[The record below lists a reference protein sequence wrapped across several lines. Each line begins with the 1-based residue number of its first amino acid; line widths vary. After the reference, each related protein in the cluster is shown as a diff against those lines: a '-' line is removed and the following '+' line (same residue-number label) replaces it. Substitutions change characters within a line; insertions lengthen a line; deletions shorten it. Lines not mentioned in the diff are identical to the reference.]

1 MTVFDNVLKACTD
14 NGLMVIINN
23 HVSTAGKCCSTSD
36 GNGMWYNNAYPAEKF
51 FTAVKDMT
59 LRYRANSMVIGN
71 DLRNELRPDETHGL
85 MPTWGSGVEANDW
98 RMAAER
104 AGNEVLKYNSR
115 SLVFVQ
121 GISFA
126 NNLKNVKDKPLTLSV
141 PNKLVYSAHVYDTQ
155 AASFHYDNYASTAAS
170 FDRMFGYIAKE
181 SEYNTTYSAPIFIGE
196 FTANRMSYNYWK
208 FLIDYIKERKLSW
221 AYWTFNDSLPLTGS
235 KKTCDASAA
244 PTNGGVGDCTNQLVH
259 GGSCQPTCLNGYV
272 ASGRTSCNDG
282 TTTPATCV
290 QPKTCTPTAPT
301 NGSIGNCPTTMA
313 AGTSCTPGCN

>member
-141 PNKLVYSAHVYDTQ
+141 PNKLVYSAHVYDHQ
-155 AASFHYDNYASTAAS
+155 INKFHFDTYEKTAKE
-170 FDRMFGYIAKE
+170 FDLMFGFIADDE
-181 SEYNTTYSAPIFIGE
+181 VRDEAYSAPLFIGE
-196 FTANRMSYNYWK
+196 FAAVDAKANYWL
-208 FLIDYIKERKLSW
+208 FML
-221 AYWTFNDSLPLTGS
+221 
-235 KKTCDASAA
+235 
-244 PTNGGVGDCTNQLVH
+244 
-259 GGSCQPTCLNGYV
+259 
-272 ASGRTSCNDG
+272 
-282 TTTPATCV
+282 
-290 QPKTCTPTAPT
+290 
-301 NGSIGNCPTTMA
+301 
-313 AGTSCTPGCN
+313 